1 MPRRPPKI
9 VIGIAAPVILIV
21 LLLAAWAIDSSAG
34 NATVSRNVEIA
45 GKDIGKLREEKVVAV
60 VKDLSDDFSKTKV
73 RIETSKAT
81 YESTAA
87 DLGLEIDQEATVADA
102 LDVGKDDALPVKPF
116 FWLASF
122 VSARKADVKY
132 NVREDALRMQLALLE
147 GDDAVQPAEPAIV
160 ASADVVNV
168 RAGTP
173 GSALDPKTVAK
184 RLVEDAEKGENPIRI
199 SGRPVEQ
206 KPKVDPDQAQELA
219 EELTSK
225 TAAGLTVNLV
235 EKAADGSAVN
245 LGKSGQLPA
254 ATVRSWLSSTVEN
267 DQMVPVIDV
276 EKVKADVTTA
286 LGPLSAEK
294 KNASFDVVNGGVRI
308 NPSASGITCCDDSTG
323 ERILDAITDDDEA
336 APADLVVLADQP
348 DFTTADAEALAIK
361 EPIGVTT
368 EWAGRPQVKSF
379 TTYHAC
385 CEPRVTNIHRMA
397 DIVRGS
403 LIKPGETFSLNDRVG
418 KRTTANGFV
427 EAGAIADGVHVE
439 EVGGGVS
446 QFSTTL
452 FNAAFFAGLD
462 LMSHQAHSEHFAR
475 YPRGREATLGFPNP
489 DNRIRNN
496 SPHGMLIWT
505 SYTDTSITVTIYSTP
520 WMQNVT
526 ASAPVD
532 TPVGP
537 CTKATVTRTRQYPD
551 GKTKSEDYHATYR
564 PAEGIKCP

>member
-9 VIGIAAPVILIV
+9 VIGIAAPVIALV

-34 NATVSRNVEIA
+34 NATVSRNVEISSR
-45 GKDIGKLREEKVVAV
+45 DIGKFREEKVVAV

-73 RIETSKAT
+73 RIESSKGT

-87 DLGLEIDQEATVADA
+87 DLGLEIDQDATVADA

-132 NVREDALRMQLALLE
+132 KVRDDALRMQLALLE
-147 GDDAVQPAEPAIV
+147 GADAVQPAEPAIV
-160 ASADVVNV
+160 ASADVVGV

-173 GSALDPKTVAK
+173 GSALDPETIAK
-184 RLVEDAEKGENPIRI
+184 RLVEDAGKGENPIRI

-206 KPKVDPDQAQELA
+206 KPKVDPDQAQKLA
-219 EELTSK
+219 DDLTAE
-225 TAAGLTVNLV
+225 TADGLTVNV
-235 EKAADGSAVN
+235 Q
-245 LGKSGQLPA
+245 GKSGQLPA
-254 ATVRSWLSSTVEN
+254 ATVRSWLSSKVEN
-267 DQMVPVIDV
+267 DKLVPVIDP
-276 EKVKADVTTA
+276 EKVKADVATA
-286 LGPLSAEK
+286 LGPLSADK
-294 KNASFDVVNGGVRI
+294 KNASFDVVGGQVRI
-308 NPSASGITCCDDSTG
+308 NPSADGYTCCDDSTG
-323 ERILDAITDDDEA
+323 QRVLDAIVGDATAVE
-336 APADLVVLADQP
+336 LVVIPDPP
-348 DFTTADAEALAIK
+348 DFTTADAEKLGIK

-368 EWAGRPQVKSF
+368 EWAGRAQVKSF

-427 EAGAIADGVHVE
+427 EAGAIADGIHVE

-462 LMSHQAHSEHFAR
+462 LMSHQAHSEYFTR

-496 SPHGMLIWT
+496 SPYGMLIWT
-505 SYTDTSITVTIYSTP
+505 SYTDTSVTVTIYSTP

-551 GKTKSEDYHATYR
+551 GKTKSENYQATYR
-564 PAEGIKCP
+564 PAEGVKCP

>member
-9 VIGIAAPVILIV
+9 VIGIAAPVIALV
-21 LLLAAWAIDSSAG
+21 LLLAAWAIDSRAG
-34 NATVSRNVEIA
+34 HATVSRNVEI
-45 GKDIGKLREEKVVAV
+45 GSHDIGKLREEKVVAV
-60 VKDLSDDFSKTKV
+60 VKELSDDFSKTKV
-73 RIETSKAT
+73 RIETTKAT
-81 YESTAA
+81 YDSTAA
-87 DLGLEIDQEATVADA
+87 DLGLEIDQDATVADA

-122 VSARKADVKY
+122 VSPRKADLKY
-132 NVREDALRMQLALLE
+132 KVREDALRMRLALLE
-147 GDDAVQPAEPAIV
+147 GADAVQPAEPAIV
-160 ASADVVNV
+160 ASSDVVGV

-173 GSALDPKTVAK
+173 GSALDPKTVAQ

-206 KPKVDPDQAQELA
+206 KPKVDPEQAQKLA
-219 EELTSK
+219 DDLTTK
-225 TAAGLTVNLV
+225 TANGLTVTV
-235 EKAADGSAVN
+235 Q
-245 LGKSGQLPA
+245 GKSGQLSAP
-254 ATVRSWLSSTVEN
+254 TVRSWLSSKVEK
-267 DQMVPVIDV
+267 DQLVPVIDA
-276 EKVKADVTTA
+276 EKAKADVLTA

-294 KNASFDVVNGGVRI
+294 KNASFDVVNGQVQI
-308 NPSASGITCCDDSTG
+308 NPSADGFTCCDDSTG
-323 ERILDAITDDDEA
+323 QRILDAVTGG
-336 APADLVVLADQP
+336 APAVELAVVAEKP
-348 DFTTADAEALAIK
+348 DFTTADAEKLGIK
-361 EPIGVTT
+361 EPVGSTT

-427 EAGAIADGVHVE
+427 EAGAIAEGVHVQ

-462 LMSHQAHSEHFAR
+462 LMSHQAHSEYFSR

-496 SPHGMLIWT
+496 TPYGILIWT
-505 SYTDTSITVTIYSTP
+505 SYTDTSITVTMYSTQ
-520 WMQNVT
+520 WAVAEQ
-526 ASAPVD
+526 SAISEAP
-532 TPVGP
+532 TGP
-537 CTKATVTRTRQYPD
+537 CTKVTVTRTRTFPD
-551 GKTKSEDYHATYR
+551 GTKKSEDYFATYR
-564 PAEGIKCP
+564 PAEGIDCP

>member
-9 VIGIAAPVILIV
+9 VIGIAAPVIALV
-21 LLLAAWAIDSSAG
+21 LLLAAWAIDSRAG
-34 NATVSRNVEIA
+34 HATVSRNVEI
-45 GKDIGKLREEKVVAV
+45 GSHDIGKLREEKVVAV
-60 VKDLSDDFSKTKV
+60 VKELSDDFSKTKV
-73 RIETSKAT
+73 RIETTKAT
-81 YESTAA
+81 YDSTAA
-87 DLGLEIDQEATVADA
+87 DLGLEIDQDATVADA

-122 VSARKADVKY
+122 VSPRKADLKY
-132 NVREDALRMQLALLE
+132 KVREDALRMRLALLE
-147 GDDAVQPAEPAIV
+147 GADAVQPAEPAIV
-160 ASADVVNV
+160 ASSDVVGV

-173 GSALDPKTVAK
+173 GSALDPKTVAQ

-206 KPKVDPDQAQELA
+206 KPKVDPEQAQKLA
-219 EELTSK
+219 DDLTTK
-225 TAAGLTVNLV
+225 TANGLTVTV
-235 EKAADGSAVN
+235 Q
-245 LGKSGQLPA
+245 GKSGQLSAP
-254 ATVRSWLSSTVEN
+254 TVRSWLSSKVEK
-267 DQMVPVIDV
+267 DQLVPVIDA
-276 EKVKADVTTA
+276 EKAKADVLTA

-294 KNASFDVVNGGVRI
+294 KNASFDVVNGQVQI
-308 NPSASGITCCDDSTG
+308 NPSADGFTCCDDSTG
-323 ERILDAITDDDEA
+323 QRILDAVTGG
-336 APADLVVLADQP
+336 APAVELAVVAEKP
-348 DFTTADAEALAIK
+348 DFTTADAEKLGIK
-361 EPIGVTT
+361 EPVGSTT

-427 EAGAIADGVHVE
+427 EAGAIAEGVHVQ

-462 LMSHQAHSEHFAR
+462 LMSHQAHSEYFSR

-496 SPHGMLIWT
+496 TPYGILIWT
-505 SYTDTSITVTIYSTP
+505 SYTDTSITVT
-520 WMQNVT
+520 M
-526 ASAPVD
+526 
-532 TPVGP
+532 
-537 CTKATVTRTRQYPD
+537 
-551 GKTKSEDYHATYR
+551 
-564 PAEGIKCP
+564 

>member
-9 VIGIAAPVILIV
+9 VIGIAAPVIALV
-21 LLLAAWAIDSSAG
+21 LLLAAWAIDSRAG
-34 NATVSRNVEIA
+34 HATVSRNVEI
-45 GKDIGKLREEKVVAV
+45 GSHDIGKLREEKVVAV
-60 VKDLSDDFSKTKV
+60 VKELSDDFSKTKV
-73 RIETSKAT
+73 RIETTKAT
-81 YESTAA
+81 YDSTAA
-87 DLGLEIDQEATVADA
+87 DLGLEIDQDATVADA

-122 VSARKADVKY
+122 VSPRKADLKY
-132 NVREDALRMQLALLE
+132 KVREDALRMRLALLE
-147 GDDAVQPAEPAIV
+147 GADAVQPAEPAIV
-160 ASADVVNV
+160 ASSDVVGV

-173 GSALDPKTVAK
+173 GSALDPKTVAQ

-206 KPKVDPDQAQELA
+206 KPKVDPEQAQKLA
-219 EELTSK
+219 DDLTTK
-225 TAAGLTVNLV
+225 TANGLTVTV
-235 EKAADGSAVN
+235 Q
-245 LGKSGQLPA
+245 GKSGQLSAP
-254 ATVRSWLSSTVEN
+254 TVRSWLSSKVEK
-267 DQMVPVIDV
+267 DQLVPVIDA
-276 EKVKADVTTA
+276 EKAKADVLTA

-294 KNASFDVVNGGVRI
+294 KNASFDVVNGQVQI
-308 NPSASGITCCDDSTG
+308 NPSADGFTCCDDSTG
-323 ERILDAITDDDEA
+323 QRILDAVTGG
-336 APADLVVLADQP
+336 APAVELAVVAEKP
-348 DFTTADAEALAIK
+348 DFTTADAEKLGIK
-361 EPIGVTT
+361 EPVGSTT

-427 EAGAIADGVHVE
+427 EAGAIAEGVHVQ

-462 LMSHQAHSEHFAR
+462 LMSHQAHSEYFSR

-489 DNRIRNN
+489 DNHIRNN
-496 SPHGMLIWT
+496 TPYGILIWT
-505 SYTDTSITVTIYSTP
+505 SYTDTSITVTMYSTQ
-520 WMQNVT
+520 WAVAEQ
-526 ASAPVD
+526 SAISEAP
-532 TPVGP
+532 TGP
-537 CTKATVTRTRQYPD
+537 CTKVTVTRTRTFPD
-551 GKTKSEDYHATYR
+551 GTKKSEDYFATYR
-564 PAEGIKCP
+564 PAEGIDCP